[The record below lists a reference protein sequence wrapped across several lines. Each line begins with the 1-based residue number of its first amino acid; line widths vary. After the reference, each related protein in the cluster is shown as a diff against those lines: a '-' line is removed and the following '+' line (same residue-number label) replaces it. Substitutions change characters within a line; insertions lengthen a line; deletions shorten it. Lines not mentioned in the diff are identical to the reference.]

1 MTGKLLIVGGLGL
14 WISAVHLRA
23 ASTVTETEPKN
34 SFEVTRTE
42 RVPFVPGGTIR
53 LNDSYGYLS
62 VDGWDEP
69 EVEITVIKST
79 ERFYERSESERA
91 QARLGRIE
99 VKTVHRS
106 DRELAIT
113 TMRAPSKSEWLPP
126 FRRTTEAGITVEYRI
141 RVPRSSHLAIH
152 HDNGYVWV
160 SDVTGEIEVHS
171 HTGDMVV
178 MLPDPGSYA
187 IDAKTRVGS
196 ISSDFE
202 GRHKSE
208 FLLGTHFAFAGETPL
223 RRIHLRMGRGS
234 ITVLKSAPIAPNG
247 KN

>member
-1 MTGKLLIVGGLGL
+1 MTAKLLTICGFGL
-14 WISAVHLRA
+14 WIGALPLRA
-23 ASTVTETEPKN
+23 GSAVTETGPKN

-42 RVPFVPGGTIR
+42 RVPFVPDGTVR

-79 ERFYERSESERA
+79 DHFYDHSQSERA
-91 QARLGRIE
+91 QTRLGRIE
-99 VKTVHRS
+99 VKTDRHS

-113 TMRAPSKSEWLPP
+113 T
-126 FRRTTEAGITVEYRI
+126 TTEAGITVEYRI
-141 RVPRSSHLAIH
+141 RVPRNSHLTIH
-152 HDNGYVWV
+152 HYNGYVWV
-160 SDVTGEIEVHS
+160 SDVTGEIEVNS

-178 MLPDPGSYA
+178 MLPDPGSYE

-208 FLLGTHFAFAGETPL
+208 FLLGTHFAFGGETPL
-223 RRIHLRMGRGS
+223 RRIRLRMGRGS
-234 ITVLKSAPIAPNG
+234 ITVLKSAPTAPYG